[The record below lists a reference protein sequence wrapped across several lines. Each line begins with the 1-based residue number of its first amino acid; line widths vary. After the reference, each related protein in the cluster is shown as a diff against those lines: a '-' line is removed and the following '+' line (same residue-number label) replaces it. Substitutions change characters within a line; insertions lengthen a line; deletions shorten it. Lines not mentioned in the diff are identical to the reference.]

1 MINYHIGSPLYA
13 NNHKM
18 EINKNIVSP
27 LSGKKQLSI
36 DDGKTSEMLNAFLFS
51 SSVFILQ
58 VRCKL
63 ETSITNMR
71 HKKVRFQPGVE
82 TA

>member
-1 MINYHIGSPLYA
+1 
-13 NNHKM
+13 M
-18 EINKNIVSP
+18 EINKNIALP
-27 LSGKKQLSI
+27 LSGKEELSI
-36 DDGKTSEMLNAFLFS
+36 YDGETSEMLNDFLFS

-58 VRCKL
+58 ARCKL
-63 ETSITNMR
+63 ETSITNVR